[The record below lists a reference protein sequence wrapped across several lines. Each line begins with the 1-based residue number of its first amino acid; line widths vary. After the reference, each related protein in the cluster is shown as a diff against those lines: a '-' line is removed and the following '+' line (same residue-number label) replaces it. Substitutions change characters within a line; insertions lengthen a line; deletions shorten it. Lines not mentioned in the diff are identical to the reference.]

1 MFLNFKGGRYSES
14 TMVVIYPFNQQTV
27 NSEARE
33 RFTLMRRVTKK
44 VRVLFVCMG
53 NICRSPTAHGVFQNL
68 VERESLSHLI
78 EVDSAGTHA
87 YHVGEPP
94 DQRAQKTAL
103 RRGCDLG
110 RQKARRAS
118 KEDFQRFDYILAM
131 DQDNFRNLQ
140 AIAPPDMEEKLALFL
155 DFAPG
160 LGISEVPDP
169 YYGGR
174 DGFER
179 VFDMV
184 EEAAQGLLEHILR
197 RL

>member
-1 MFLNFKGGRYSES
+1 MPGTIEVQGPQI
-14 TMVVIYPFNQQTV
+14 VVIFFVNQQTV
-27 NSEARE
+27 NPVSGLYASYI
-33 RFTLMRRVTKK
+33 FMRRDTDKIK
-44 VRVLFVCMG
+44 VLFVCMG
-53 NICRSPTAHGVFQNL
+53 NICRSPTAHGVFQAL
-68 VERESLSHLI
+68 VEREGLAHLI

-87 YHVGEPP
+87 AHVGQPP

-110 RQKARRAS
+110 RQRARRAK

-131 DQDNFRNLQ
+131 DQDNYRNLQ
-140 AIAPPDMEEKLALFL
+140 MLAPPGAEEKLALFL
-155 DFAPG
+155 DFAPA
-160 LGISEVPDP
+160 LEIREVPDP

>member
-1 MFLNFKGGRYSES
+1 
-14 TMVVIYPFNQQTV
+14 
-27 NSEARE
+27 
-33 RFTLMRRVTKK
+33 
-44 VRVLFVCMG
+44 MG
-53 NICRSPTAHGVFQNL
+53 NICRSPTAHGVFQTL
-68 VERESLSHLI
+68 VEREGMTHLI

-103 RRGCDLG
+103 ARGCDLG
-110 RQKARRAS
+110 RQKARRAR

-131 DQDNFRNLQ
+131 DQDNYQNLQ

-160 LGISEVPDP
+160 LGIREVPDP
-169 YYGGR
+169 YYGGK

-197 RL
+197 QSQQA